1 MNRRCTLA
9 LFALSALTANVESQ
23 TTSPAQIDDSKP
35 YRFSTNV
42 NLVVLNATVR
52 DKRGWFVSDL
62 AQSDFQVYEDGVA
75 QAIRLFRHED
85 IPVTVGLVVDH
96 SGSMWPKLAEV
107 IAATRTFVESSR
119 PDDDMFVVNFNE
131 RVTVELAGKNHSNRP
146 DQLAR
151 ALSSRPTIGK
161 TALYD
166 AVFEGLQQ
174 LHNGAREKRVLIV
187 ISDGGDNASRS
198 TLAGVLRAVEQS
210 NVLVYTIGVFDEDD
224 PDRNANVLRRLARV
238 TGGEAFF
245 PKQLNEVVS
254 ICDHIARDIRNQYT
268 VGYVSSKVERPG
280 VYRPIRVIVR
290 AAGQGKLVVRTKSG
304 YISDDTP
311 K

>member
-1 MNRRCTLA
+1 MNHRCTLA

-107 IAATRTFVESSR
+107 IAASRTFVESSR

-210 NVLVYTIGVFDEDD
+210 NVLVYAIGVFDEDD